1 MTSSTTLPTIPK
13 SDLNLA
19 EMQQQL
25 KNSGAIDKND
35 TLYLGEIV
43 KKTAGKD
50 KNGKVFAKFQMLLDG
65 DGNRAYWNQFNGLES
80 TSVSGQILRS
90 YKTIWRKDQDGN
102 DYDSGELEDPSDNLV
117 VWAGQVTPNSGPE
130 PWRNINQL
138 ITKVVATAPV
148 NGTEGLTQQQKVD
161 DLFQGHSD
169 VDLSGLK
176 ESGEKLLADMK
187 RNQEEAEQRA
197 NQEPQTVLPPRYLPL
212 NDVRSISIERQV
224 AVKSATDMT
233 ILRGEL
239 AKVVLTNM
247 PLVGVESTKP
257 MIETL
262 DAIWAWICFDVN
274 HKNTGITDR
283 AKELANWLEF
293 NI

>member
-1 MTSSTTLPTIPK
+1 MTSSTLPTIPK
-13 SDLNLA
+13 NDLNLA

-25 KNSGAIDKND
+25 QDAGAIDKND
-35 TLYLGEIV
+35 TLYLGEII

-65 DGNRAYWNQFNGLES
+65 DENRGFWNQFNGLES

-90 YKTIWRKDQDGN
+90 YRTVWRKDQDGN
-102 DYDSGELEDPSDNLV
+102 DYDSGELEDPSDSLV
-117 VWAGQVTPNSGPE
+117 VWAGQITPNPGNT
-130 PWRNINQL
+130 PWQNINQL
-138 ITKVVATAPV
+138 ITKVVATEPAS
-148 NGTEGLTQQQKVD
+148 GTEGLTQQQKVD
-161 DLFQGHSD
+161 DLFQGA
-169 VDLSGLK
+169 SGGNISNLR
-176 ESGEKLLADMK
+176 ESGDKLMEDI
-187 RNQEEAEQRA
+187 QR

-247 PLVGVESTKP
+247 PLVGVESTKS

-262 DAIWAWICFDVN
+262 DAIWAWVCFDVN